1 MKKMKKN
8 WYFFVIIFLPMQSY
22 CQKNINFTNLEI
34 SYNVQRNNYESDYIL
49 MFDGNIAL
57 WEETSDL
64 MPRKNANVN
73 FERVGQ
79 YMRKNVYTDINNS
92 TMLSNLEIIYQKF
105 YVREKKSNLN
115 WKLSESTETILG
127 YKCSMATT
135 NFRGREYIVFYTDN
149 ILTNIG
155 PWKLHGLPGLILK
168 VESHSYDEIYK
179 IEATNLKMNKEK
191 SKNYL
196 NTYKKFEKKYKRK
209 FQSWSEFEKDIN
221 KYINNLISYN
231 KSNSEEDIDDDGGKS
246 GFRLMNYLEIFHPSQ
261 MNTIWYD

>member
-1 MKKMKKN
+1 
-8 WYFFVIIFLPMQSY
+8 
-22 CQKNINFTNLEI
+22 
-34 SYNVQRNNYESDYIL
+34 
-49 MFDGNIAL
+49 
-57 WEETSDL
+57 
-64 MPRKNANVN
+64 
-73 FERVGQ
+73 
-79 YMRKNVYTDINNS
+79 
-92 TMLSNLEIIYQKF
+92 
-105 YVREKKSNLN
+105 
-115 WKLSESTETILG
+115 
-127 YKCSMATT
+127 MATT

-231 KSNSEEDIDDDGGKS
+231 KSNSEEDIDDDGRKEW
-246 GFRLMNYLEIFHPSQ
+246 F
-261 MNTIWYD
+261 